1 MSILLT
7 ILKIIGIILLVLLA
21 VAIIFLVLL
30 LFVPFYY
37 KVQGSFSEGKPAGNA
52 ELRYLFPLL
61 RVSFSY
67 ESDKKTGVIRLLGI
81 KLFDFF
87 SPTKQKKAK
96 KNKNGSKK
104 KQKEK
109 KKTGSRQ
116 KTNEI
121 TESDVQDQHRQKT
134 PENDRSAERP
144 EQINPETAIA
154 DSTKNKVQEITD
166 AKADTIDTDAM
177 DTATA
182 DTPDSQEK
190 PSLWQKIQLWICKI
204 KEWAKKLQR
213 TISGLYHKTIS
224 LRQKWESIK
233 AVLSYYA
240 ETLKKEETKSA
251 LRLAKNTLKKLWKSV
266 GPRKGRLRV
275 RFGTGDPGSCGE
287 ICAFLGMVY
296 PFIGNYVMIE
306 PEMEQAV
313 FDCDVWLCGH
323 VTVFALLKAGW
334 VVLFNPEI
342 KYLKE
347 VMKPSGK
354 EDK

>member
-7 ILKIIGIILLVLLA
+7 ILKIIGITLLVLLA
-21 VAIIFLVLL
+21 VVIVLLILL
-30 LFVPFYY
+30 LFAPFCYR
-37 KVQGSFSEGKPAGNA
+37 VQGSFAEGKPAGKA

-67 ESDKKTGVIRLLGI
+67 EGDKKTGVIRLLGI

-87 SPTKQKKAK
+87 ALPKKKAK
-96 KNKNGSKK
+96 KNKKGRQKR
-104 KQKEK
+104 QKEK
-109 KKTGSRQ
+109 KKTGNRR
-116 KTNEI
+116 KTSEI
-121 TESDVQDQHRQKT
+121 TEPDTQDQQRPAMQKT
-134 PENDRSAERP
+134 EQSAEQTERM
-144 EQINPETAIA
+144 EAVSS
-154 DSTKNKVQEITD
+154 DSEENKTSEIT
-166 AKADTIDTDAM
+166 ARETGTADIGTIN
-177 DTATA
+177 TATTA
-182 DTPDSQEK
+182 DSQEK
-190 PSLWQKIQLWICKI
+190 QSLWQKIKLWICKI

-224 LRQKWESIK
+224 LRQKWESGK
-233 AVLSYYA
+233 AILSYYA

-275 RFGTGDPGSCGE
+275 HFGTGDPGSCGE

-313 FDCDVWLCGH
+313 FDCDVWFRGH
-323 VTVFALLKAGW
+323 ITVFALLKAGW

>member
-7 ILKIIGIILLVLLA
+7 ILKIIGITLLILLA
-21 VAIIFLVLL
+21 VVIVLLVLL
-30 LFVPFYY
+30 LFAPFCYR
-37 KVQGSFSEGKPAGNA
+37 VQGSFAEGKPAGKA
-52 ELRYLFPLL
+52 EIRYLFPLL
-61 RVSFSY
+61 RVCFSY
-67 ESDKKTGVIRLLGI
+67 DSEKKTGVIRLLGI

-87 SPTKQKKAK
+87 APPKQKKTK
-96 KNKNGSKK
+96 KHKKGRQK

-116 KTNEI
+116 KTNKI
-121 TESDVQDQHRQKT
+121 TDSDVQEQQRRET
-134 PENDRSAERP
+134 PENKQSAEQP
-144 EQINPETAIA
+144 EPIIPETAA
-154 DSTKNKVQEITD
+154 VDSTENKTQEITT
-166 AKADTIDTDAM
+166 AKADTTDTDAANI
-177 DTATA
+177 DTADA
-182 DTPDSQEK
+182 NEK
-190 PSLWQKIQLWICKI
+190 QSLLQKIRIWIHKI
-204 KEWAKKLQR
+204 KEWAKKLR
-213 TISGLYHKTIS
+213 ETISGLHHKTIS
-224 LRQKWESIK
+224 LRQKWEGIK

-275 RFGTGDPGSCGE
+275 HFGTGDPGSCGE

-313 FDCDVWLCGH
+313 FDCDVWFRGH
-323 VTVFALLKAGW
+323 ITVFALLKAGW

-342 KYLKE
+342 RYLKE

>member
-7 ILKIIGIILLVLLA
+7 ILKIIGIALLILLA
-21 VAIIFLVLL
+21 VVIVLLVLL
-30 LFVPFYY
+30 LFAPFCYR
-37 KVQGSFSEGKPAGNA
+37 VQGSFAEGKPAGKA
-52 ELRYLFPLL
+52 EIRYLFPLL

-67 ESDKKTGVIRLLGI
+67 EDDKKTGVIRLLGI

-87 SPTKQKKAK
+87 APPKQKKAK
-96 KNKNGSKK
+96 KHKK
-104 KQKEK
+104 GKQKGQKEK
-109 KKTGSRQ
+109 

-121 TESDVQDQHRQKT
+121 TESDALDLQRK
-134 PENDRSAERP
+134 ENERPVEQP
-144 EQINPETAIA
+144 EQIRNSEAA
-154 DSTKNKVQEITD
+154 EKNASEIVT
-166 AKADTIDTDAM
+166 AKADTTDTDAVNI
-177 DTATA
+177 DTA
-182 DTPDSQEK
+182 DTEEK
-190 PSLWQKIQLWICKI
+190 QPLLQKIQLWIHKI
-204 KEWAKKLQR
+204 KEWAKKFWQ
-213 TISGLYHKTIS
+213 TISGVYHKTIS
-224 LRQKWESIK
+224 LQQKWEGIK

-240 ETLKKEETKSA
+240 DILKKEETKSA
-251 LRLAKNTLKKLWKSV
+251 LRLAKNTLKKLWKRV

-275 RFGTGDPGSCGE
+275 HFGTGDPGSCGE

-313 FDCDVWLCGH
+313 FDCDVWFRGH
-323 VTVFALLKAGW
+323 ITVFALLKAGW

>member
-30 LFVPFYY
+30 LFVPFCYR
-37 KVQGSFSEGKPAGNA
+37 VQGSFSEGKPAGNA

-87 SPTKQKKAK
+87 SPPKQKKAK

-104 KQKEK
+104 RQKEK

-121 TESDVQDQHRQKT
+121 TESDAQDQHRQKT
-134 PENDRSAERP
+134 QENDRPAEQP
-144 EQINPETAIA
+144 EQINPETVAA
-154 DSTKNKVQEITD
+154 DSTEN
-166 AKADTIDTDAM
+166 
-177 DTATA
+177 TA
-182 DTPDSQEK
+182 EK
-190 PSLWQKIQLWICKI
+190 QSLLQKIQLWICKI

-233 AVLSYYA
+233 EVISYYA
-240 ETLKKEETKSA
+240 ETLKRNETKSA

>member
-1 MSILLT
+1 M
-7 ILKIIGIILLVLLA
+7 
-21 VAIIFLVLL
+21 
-30 LFVPFYY
+30 
-37 KVQGSFSEGKPAGNA
+37 
-52 ELRYLFPLL
+52 
-61 RVSFSY
+61 
-67 ESDKKTGVIRLLGI
+67 
-81 KLFDFF
+81 
-87 SPTKQKKAK
+87 KKAK
-96 KNKNGSKK
+96 QNKNGSKK
-104 KQKEK
+104 KQEEK

-121 TESDVQDQHRQKT
+121 TESDAQDQHRQKT

-144 EQINPETAIA
+144 KQINPETAIA

>member
-7 ILKIIGIILLVLLA
+7 ILKIIGITLLVLLA
-21 VAIIFLVLL
+21 VVIVLLILL
-30 LFVPFYY
+30 LFAPFCYR
-37 KVQGSFSEGKPAGNA
+37 VQGSFAEGKPAGKA

-67 ESDKKTGVIRLLGI
+67 EGDKKTGVIRLLGI

-87 SPTKQKKAK
+87 APPKKKAK
-96 KNKNGSKK
+96 KNKKGKQK
-104 KQKEK
+104 RQKEK
-109 KKTGSRQ
+109 KKTANRR
-116 KTNEI
+116 KTSEI
-121 TESDVQDQHRQKT
+121 TGSDTQDQQRPAMQ
-134 PENDRSAERP
+134 ENERSAEQP
-144 EQINPETAIA
+144 ERIKPETAAA
-154 DSTKNKVQEITD
+154 DPMEKKSQEITD
-166 AKADTIDTDAM
+166 LKADTIDTNAM

-182 DTPDSQEK
+182 DTLDSQEK
-190 PSLWQKIQLWICKI
+190 QSLWQKIKLWICKI

-224 LRQKWESIK
+224 LRQKWESGK
-233 AVLSYYA
+233 AVLYYYA

-275 RFGTGDPGSCGE
+275 HFGTGDPGSCGE

-313 FDCDVWLCGH
+313 FDCDVWFRGH
-323 VTVFALLKAGW
+323 ITVFALLKAGW

>member
-30 LFVPFYY
+30 LFVPFCYR
-37 KVQGSFSEGKPAGNA
+37 VQGSFSEGKPAGNA

-81 KLFDFF
+81 KLYDFF
-87 SPTKQKKAK
+87 SPPKQKKAK

-104 KQKEK
+104 RQKEK

-121 TESDVQDQHRQKT
+121 TESDAQDQHRQKT
-134 PENDRSAERP
+134 QENDRPAEQP
-144 EQINPETAIA
+144 EQINPETVAA
-154 DSTKNKVQEITD
+154 DSTEN
-166 AKADTIDTDAM
+166 
-177 DTATA
+177 TA
-182 DTPDSQEK
+182 EK
-190 PSLWQKIQLWICKI
+190 QSLLQKIQLWICKI

-233 AVLSYYA
+233 EVISYYA
-240 ETLKKEETKSA
+240 ETLKRNETKSA

>member
-7 ILKIIGIILLVLLA
+7 ILKIIGITLLILLA
-21 VAIIFLVLL
+21 VVIVLLMLL
-30 LFVPFYY
+30 LFVPFCYR
-37 KVQGSFSEGKPAGNA
+37 VQGSFAEGKPAGKA
-52 ELRYLFPLL
+52 EIRYLFPLL

-67 ESDKKTGVIRLLGI
+67 EGDKKTGVIRLLGI
-81 KLFDFF
+81 RLFDFF
-87 SPTKQKKAK
+87 APPKQKAK
-96 KNKNGSKK
+96 KNKKGKRK

-109 KKTGSRQ
+109 KETGSGR

-121 TESDVQDQHRQKT
+121 TESDAQDGQKKET
-134 PENDRSAERP
+134 GRSAEQP
-144 EQINPETAIA
+144 ERVEAVSSDLEENKASETTVRKIGEADIGTINTA
-154 DSTKNKVQEITD
+154 
-166 AKADTIDTDAM
+166 
-177 DTATA
+177 
-182 DTPDSQEK
+182 DSQEK

-204 KEWAKKLQR
+204 KEWAKKFWQ

-224 LRQKWESIK
+224 LRQKWEGIK
-233 AVLSYYA
+233 TFFSYYA
-240 ETLKKEETKSA
+240 DTLKKEETKSA
-251 LRLAKNTLKKLWKSV
+251 LRLAKNTLKKLWKRV

-275 RFGTGDPGSCGE
+275 HFGTGDPGSCGE

-323 VTVFALLKAGW
+323 ITVFALLKAGW

>member
-1 MSILLT
+1 M
-7 ILKIIGIILLVLLA
+7 
-21 VAIIFLVLL
+21 
-30 LFVPFYY
+30 
-37 KVQGSFSEGKPAGNA
+37 EN
-52 ELRYLFPLL
+52 
-61 RVSFSY
+61 
-67 ESDKKTGVIRLLGI
+67 
-81 KLFDFF
+81 
-87 SPTKQKKAK
+87 KA
-96 KNKNGSKK
+96 
-104 KQKEK
+104 
-109 KKTGSRQ
+109 
-116 KTNEI
+116 
-121 TESDVQDQHRQKT
+121 
-134 PENDRSAERP
+134 
-144 EQINPETAIA
+144 
-154 DSTKNKVQEITD
+154 QEITD
-166 AKADTIDTDAM
+166 AKTDTTDIDALHTDTEDA
-177 DTATA
+177 A
-182 DTPDSQEK
+182 EK
-190 PSLWQKIQLWICKI
+190 QSLMQKIQLWICKI
-204 KEWAKKLQR
+204 KEWVKKLQR

-224 LRQKWESIK
+224 LRQKWESMKEVI
-233 AVLSYYA
+233 SYYA
-240 ETLKKEETKSA
+240 ETLKRNETKSA

>member
-7 ILKIIGIILLVLLA
+7 ILKIIGIALLVLLA
-21 VAIIFLVLL
+21 VVIVLLALL
-30 LFVPFYY
+30 LFAPFCYR
-37 KVQGSFSEGKPAGNA
+37 VQGSFAEGKPAGKA

-67 ESDKKTGVIRLLGI
+67 EGDKKTGVIRLLGI

-87 SPTKQKKAK
+87 APPKQKKAK
-96 KNKNGSKK
+96 KNKKGKQK
-104 KQKEK
+104 RQKEK
-109 KKTGSRQ
+109 KKTGSKR
-116 KTNEI
+116 KANEI
-121 TESDVQDQHRQKT
+121 IESDTQDQQRPAMQ
-134 PENDRSAERP
+134 ENERSAEQSER
-144 EQINPETAIA
+144 IKPETAAA
-154 DSTKNKVQEITD
+154 DSMEKKSQEITD
-166 AKADTIDTDAM
+166 LKADTIDTDAM
-177 DTATA
+177 DTVTT

-204 KEWAKKLQR
+204 KEWAKKFWQ

-224 LRQKWESIK
+224 LRQKWEGIK
-233 AVLSYYA
+233 TVLSYYA

-275 RFGTGDPGSCGE
+275 HFGTGDPGSCGE

-313 FDCDVWLCGH
+313 FDCDVWFRGH
-323 VTVFALLKAGW
+323 ITVFALLKAGW